1 MQEIFYE
8 ESATL
13 QNQKNEVVK
22 FTIFNVLSI
31 LFFVFLGAWLF
42 LVVFGYV
49 LTSNI
54 LLDIIFIIIPCAS
67 FIALGIL
74 FTKIKNRYCN
84 DYDYTFISGT
94 VRISKVI
101 RNVKRRFIIEFATK
115 EIEKLGKINS
125 HTYEKFEKYP
135 NIKKLILT
143 SNNTPSENKDFY
155 YIVIHNCGEKKLLV
169 IECTNNFIINI
180 LRFSNKSILDDE
192 FLREISHK

>member
-13 QNQKNEVVK
+13 QNQKGESVK

-74 FTKIKNRYCN
+74 FTKIKNE
-84 DYDYTFISGT
+84 DAF
-94 VRISKVI
+94 
-101 RNVKRRFIIEFATK
+101 FA
-115 EIEKLGKINS
+115 S
-125 HTYEKFEKYP
+125 SF
-135 NIKKLILT
+135 LI
-143 SNNTPSENKDFY
+143 
-155 YIVIHNCGEKKLLV
+155 
-169 IECTNNFIINI
+169 
-180 LRFSNKSILDDE
+180 
-192 FLREISHK
+192 